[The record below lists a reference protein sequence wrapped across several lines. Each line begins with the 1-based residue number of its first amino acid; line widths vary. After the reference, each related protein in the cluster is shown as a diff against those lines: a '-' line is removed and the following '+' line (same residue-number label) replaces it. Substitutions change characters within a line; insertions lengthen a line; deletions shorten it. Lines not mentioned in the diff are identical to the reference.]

1 MGTKSKE
8 SNQKTDWIFIPGGP
22 AVIGADRPGEGPAQ
36 VLHVPGFCIGRIA
49 ITNQEFRSFIKDGGY
64 DRAELW
70 DADGWSW
77 VTAGNIHEPAFWRE
91 SIFNLSNQPV
101 TGVCFHEAQAYGRWV
116 SARLPT
122 EIEWEKAAR
131 GTNGALY
138 PWGEH
143 DPNASRANFAPGFV
157 PIHISPI
164 PVEECAPGDSPYGCR
179 QMSGNVYEWC
189 QDFFHADTP
198 AKRSSA
204 NLFELRAS
212 RRRVMKGGSWG
223 SGASRLRP
231 AARWSSP
238 PELRDNVIG
247 FRLVRD
253 ECV

>member
-1 MGTKSKE
+1 METNSKE

-36 VLHVPGFCIGRIA
+36 VLHVPGFCIGRTA

-91 SIFNLSNQPV
+91 SLFNRPNQPV
-101 TGVCFHEAQAYGRWV
+101 TGVCFHEAQAYARWV

-138 PWGEH
+138 PGAKSSLTRSTLISLPVSCQFTSLPFRWTSALKATRRTVVGKCQGTSRNGVRIFFMLTHRQTDLRQIYLSCARRAGE
-143 DPNASRANFAPGFV
+143 
-157 PIHISPI
+157 
-164 PVEECAPGDSPYGCR
+164 
-179 QMSGNVYEWC
+179 
-189 QDFFHADTP
+189 
-198 AKRSSA
+198 
-204 NLFELRAS
+204 
-212 RRRVMKGGSWG
+212 
-223 SGASRLRP
+223 
-231 AARWSSP
+231 
-238 PELRDNVIG
+238 
-247 FRLVRD
+247 
-253 ECV
+253 